1 MFSNTNETRD
11 ERVHLENEMRN
22 SLVLLAFMFILFFV
36 EQLIALTTTSWSLV
50 SFGLLVT
57 QNTVVSSTYLMVG
70 RVEVKSLIIQRKE
83 GIP

>member
-1 MFSNTNETRD
+1 M
-11 ERVHLENEMRN
+11 ENEMRN
-22 SLVLLAFMFILFFV
+22 SLVLLAFMFMLFFV

-70 RVEVKSLIIQRKE
+70 HVEVKSLIIQRKE